1 MEFEELRE
9 VVENIELV
17 DGHAHNI
24 VSLDSSFPFI
34 QSFSEATGPALSY
47 APYSLSFKVLTPLFL
62 FNCWGF
68 FFSLWLLWF
77 FFFFFLRQ
85 RNLKNIAELY
95 GCDSSLQAVEEYRR
109 AAGLQSICSICF
121 EAANISAVLIDDGLK
136 LDKKHGLDWHKSL
149 VPFVGRILRIERL
162 AEEILDQVSCIFQLF
177 FSLLIGI

>member
-68 FFSLWLLWF
+68 FFPFDCSD
-77 FFFFFLRQ
+77 FLF
-85 RNLKNIAELY
+85 L
-95 GCDSSLQAVEEYRR
+95 
-109 AAGLQSICSICF
+109 F
-121 EAANISAVLIDDGLK
+121 
-136 LDKKHGLDWHKSL
+136 
-149 VPFVGRILRIERL
+149 
-162 AEEILDQVSCIFQLF
+162 LF
-177 FSLLIGI
+177 FYGREIWKI

>member
-68 FFSLWLLWF
+68 FFF
-77 FFFFFLRQ
+77 FFFYCSDFFLWQ

-136 LDKKHGLDWHKSL
+136 LDKKHGLDWHKGF

-162 AEEILDQVSCIFQLF
+162 AEEILDQVSYIFQLF
-177 FSLLIGI
+177 FFSHF